1 MATSIGKLS
10 KSFFVKLLVG
20 IIILPFVFWGMGDVF
35 RGGSQNVIATIDS
48 KKVSTQEFINYVNR
62 LNLKEEQLKNLS
74 KTDLIEQILSDYIGK
89 KVMSLEIKKLGI
101 VVSDNA
107 LRDIIKNDKLFFKDD
122 KFSRT
127 EYEKFLI
134 KSGITAPQFEAN
146 IVEQEKRRQFLSSL
160 SGGIVVPEILI
171 EKEFRKENQTKI
183 IQYIDLEKYHS
194 KNKPSQE
201 SIKELYERNKNI
213 FFTELKSI
221 RYAEI
226 KPELIGGSKEYDE
239 NFFKQLDIIENNILD
254 GQSFEETTK
263 ANNLRII
270 EFNKINANK
279 EDEEKNKVKNL
290 PDNIFKKVY
299 NLKIPQ
305 SPEVVNID
313 SKYYLAEIK
322 NEEKKNRPMNDPEV
336 LEALNA
342 QLSFKEKIE
351 NNTSLAKDIG
361 LGAFDGDNYR
371 KFAEDN
377 GLIVK
382 DYEISN
388 LKQNDVFDEGLVK
401 RIFLTQDG
409 DVNLITN
416 NTLTKSF
423 LISTKKT
430 KYKTLD
436 KKSNE
441 FEQYEAKARL
451 NIINKIYQSY
461 DENVN
466 QKYKVDINKRT
477 IDRVKNSFQWR

>member
-10 KSFFVKLLVG
+10 KSFFLKLLVG

-35 RGGSQNVIATIDS
+35 RGGNQNVIATVDS
-48 KKVSTQEFINYVNR
+48 NKISTQEFVNYINR
-62 LNLKEEQLKNLS
+62 LNLNNEQVKNLS

-89 KVMSLEIKKLGI
+89 KVMSLEIENLGI
-101 VVSDNA
+101 VINDNA
-107 LRDIIKNDKLFFKDD
+107 LRDIIKNDKSFFKDN

-160 SGGIVVPEILI
+160 AGGIVIPEILV

-201 SIKELYERNKNI
+201 NIKELYERNKNV

-226 KPELIGGSKEYDE
+226 KPEFISGSKEYNE
-239 NFFKQLDIIENNILD
+239 NFFKQLDNIENNVLD
-254 GQSFEETTK
+254 GQSFEETVK
-263 ANNLRII
+263 ANNLMLI
-270 EFNKINANK
+270 EFNKINAKK
-279 EDEEKNKVKNL
+279 ENEAKNKIKNL
-290 PDNIFKKVY
+290 PDNLFKKIY
-299 NLKIPQ
+299 SIKMPQ
-305 SPEVVNID
+305 SPEIINID
-313 SKYYLAEIK
+313 NKYYLAEIK

-351 NNTSLAKDIG
+351 NNTSLAKDIS
-361 LGAFDGDNYR
+361 LGAFDGGNFK
-371 KFAEDN
+371 KFADDN
-377 GLIVK
+377 GLTVK

-401 RIFLTQDG
+401 RIFLTKDG
-409 DVNLITN
+409 EINLITN

-430 KYKTLD
+430 EYKKLD
-436 KKSNE
+436 KNNNV

-451 NIINKIYQSY
+451 NLINKIYQSY
-461 DENVN
+461 DENAN
-466 QKYKVDINKRT
+466 QKYKVEVNQRT
-477 IDRVKNSFQWR
+477 VDRVKNSFQ